1 MPEAIRVLLL
11 EDDPDDARMVGLML
25 RRLKTGS
32 FAVTVVA
39 RLAEALAALGGREVD
54 VVLADLSV
62 PDSAGLGTLNAL
74 IVAAPRL
81 PVVVLTGNDD
91 EALALEA
98 LKHGAQ
104 DYLVKGRGDGSELG
118 RVIRYAIERKAAEQ
132 ALTEARDKAEQA
144 ARAKSV
150 FLAMM
155 GHEIRT
161 PLNGILGM
169 TRILLETPLDK
180 RQRTFGETVLSSG
193 ELLLGLVN
201 DILDFAR
208 LDADGLTLQPTA
220 FDVIGTVE
228 EVRLVMTSRAME
240 KSLRLSVAIAD
251 EVERIV
257 LGDRL
262 RLRQI
267 LFNLVG
273 NAIKFTD
280 SGCVDITVETIVG
293 NCPGQM
299 LRFTVTDTGIGISE
313 ADRASLFTEFW
324 QGDTTPGRRY
334 GGAGLGLAIC
344 RRLVALMGGL
354 IHFDSVPGQGSLFH
368 VDLPLPVSTAPM
380 APAED
385 GRGTTDPLPLSILL
399 VDDNQVNREVAAG
412 LLESRGHMVISAPDG
427 ELAVELTQGHRFDA
441 ILLDMIMPGM
451 DGLATARAIQA
462 ADDDAPAIYLLTANP
477 EGVPEAQW
485 REAGISGCLGKP
497 FRVDDIARLLA
508 GCPQRTAADTAQRI
522 VAMDG
527 LAEDIAA
534 LGIERMRSLTTLF
547 HASSAADLDA
557 AEGHAGESRFRQLAA
572 TAHKLSGA
580 AMSLHCTALAECC
593 RGVEDLA
600 LAGDFRAPARAR
612 DIRPLW
618 EKSVATLAEILHG
631 DPH

>member
-39 RLAEALAALGGREVD
+39 RLAEALSALGDSEVD

-62 PDSAGLGTLNAL
+62 PDSTGLGTLNAL
-74 IVAAPRL
+74 LVAAPRL

-91 EALALEA
+91 EELAFEA

-180 RQRTFGETVLSSG
+180 RQQTFGEAVLSSG

-220 FDVIGTVE
+220 FDVVGTVE
-228 EVRLVMTSRAME
+228 EVRLVMASRAAE
-240 KSLRLSVAIAD
+240 KSLRLSAAISD
-251 EVERIV
+251 DVQRIV
-257 LGDRL
+257 HGDRL

-280 SGCVDITVETIVG
+280 SGGVDIAVEPTAEVG
-293 NCPGQM
+293 GCQV
-299 LRFTVTDTGIGISE
+299 LRFTVADTGIGIPE
-313 ADRASLFTEFW
+313 AERPNLFTEFW
-324 QGDTTPGRRY
+324 QGDAVPGRRY

-344 RRLVALMGGL
+344 LRLVALMGGG
-354 IHFDSVPGQGSLFH
+354 IHFDSVPGQGSRFH
-368 VDLPLPVSTAPM
+368 VDLPLPVSAAPVL
-380 APAED
+380 PAGD
-385 GRGTTDPLPLSILL
+385 GRTTADPRPLRILL
-399 VDDNQVNREVAAG
+399 VDDNQVNREVAAR
-412 LLESRGHMVISAPDG
+412 LLESRGHRVIAAADG
-427 ELAVELTQGHRFDA
+427 ELAVALTRRHRFDGV
-441 ILLDMIMPGM
+441 LLDMVMPGM
-451 DGLATARAIQA
+451 DGLATARAIRA
-462 ADDDAPAIYLLTANP
+462 ANDVAPAIYLLTANP
-477 EGVPEAQW
+477 EAVSEARW

-497 FRVDDIARLLA
+497 FRVDDIARLLV
-508 GCPQRTAADTAQRI
+508 GCPQRTAADAVRRV

-534 LGIERMRSLTTLF
+534 LGIERMQGLATLF
-547 HASSAADLDA
+547 RTSSAADLDA
-557 AEGHAGESRFRQLAA
+557 AEGHAAEGRFRQLAA
-572 TAHKLSGA
+572 TAHKLSSA

-593 RGVEDLA
+593 RGIEDLA
-600 LAGDFRAPARAR
+600 LAGDFRAPARTR
-612 DIRPLW
+612 DMRPLW
-618 EKSVATLAEILHG
+618 EKSVATLAEVLHG
-631 DPH
+631 E